1 MILNLFN
8 VFNVLLIF
16 LSFLSF
22 ALLFKY
28 KKKFFFFFDND
39 YNKPQSFHKDPTLR
53 FGGIIIF
60 FFFLIYYFFLEKK
73 IFINS
78 ITILSSLFFI
88 IGVFDDLKFHIK
100 SGVRLFLMF
109 FLSSLF
115 IYLLNI
121 KIENTQ
127 FFFLN
132 ELINNSK
139 IISILFVCLCLLF
152 VVNGSNLIDGFNG
165 LFIIHFLI
173 ILLILYFFN
182 YEILSYELKE
192 IITIIFFLSCSFLFF
207 NFPKSRFFLGD
218 GGAYFLGSFLSLVT
232 IQISNLNKILPPFF
246 FSCLL
251 FYIFFEVFFSFIRKI
266 VNKKNPLEPDRKHLH
281 MLLFFFLNDK
291 IKLGN
296 HSNYLVAL
304 LINLYY
310 FISISPLFFFY
321 KNQIFCK
328 LYFFV
333 LLASYLFFYYILAKK
348 NK

>member
-8 VFNVLLIF
+8 PLNVLLIF
-16 LSFLSF
+16 LSSLSF

-73 IFINS
+73 NFINS

-132 ELINNSK
+132 
-139 IISILFVCLCLLF
+139 
-152 VVNGSNLIDGFNG
+152 
-165 LFIIHFLI
+165 
-173 ILLILYFFN
+173 
-182 YEILSYELKE
+182 
-192 IITIIFFLSCSFLFF
+192 
-207 NFPKSRFFLGD
+207 
-218 GGAYFLGSFLSLVT
+218 
-232 IQISNLNKILPPFF
+232 
-246 FSCLL
+246 
-251 FYIFFEVFFSFIRKI
+251 
-266 VNKKNPLEPDRKHLH
+266 
-281 MLLFFFLNDK
+281 
-291 IKLGN
+291 
-296 HSNYLVAL
+296 
-304 LINLYY
+304 
-310 FISISPLFFFY
+310 
-321 KNQIFCK
+321 
-328 LYFFV
+328 
-333 LLASYLFFYYILAKK
+333 
-348 NK
+348 